1 MIYSRLSS
9 PEIYPEDVVTMKV
22 TSKNNDDTM
31 MASLASDILNYLF
44 SPAGNERL
52 KEILREIDRKEA

>member
-1 MIYSRLSS
+1 M
-9 PEIYPEDVVTMKV
+9 EV

-44 SPAGNERL
+44 SPAGDERLEDIL
-52 KEILREIDRKEA
+52 KEIGYE